1 MGKKNFL
8 VRKNWQSKKHFGNY
22 WEWLALISEYWFS
35 LQFELWS
42 FSPVTYFFWQSLDWL
57 MLDFWLWSYHTH
69 YKTTCKFKSFLN
81 CQCMYNKA
89 VTRKDILEER
99 LMSSLCSLTWDCV
112 TPWIKFTLWN
122 IFVSIVYGMKF
133 TRGNSP
139 EVIVN
144 LLASPTGFKVKPI
157 EMSGVNLTIIH
168 FFPQYLNFHHSL

>member
-1 MGKKNFL
+1 
-8 VRKNWQSKKHFGNY
+8 
-22 WEWLALISEYWFS
+22 
-35 LQFELWS
+35 
-42 FSPVTYFFWQSLDWL
+42 

-69 YKTTCKFKSFLN
+69 YKATCKFKSFLN

-99 LMSSLCSLTWDCV
+99 WMSSLCSLTWDCG

-144 LLASPTGFKVKPI
+144 LLASPTGFKVKLI
-157 EMSGVNLTIIH
+157 KMSGVILTILH
-168 FFPQYLNFHHSL
+168 FFPPNLDFRHSLWSMGVWRRSSDSFFEQKLVIEPIIKSSRMKWEEGQQTGLWRWDGKVWTN